1 MAASNWVEFSAARIR
16 ELRGE
21 GLSYREAQRLASAE
35 WKARKAAADRMS
47 ESPKA
52 ASASWEE
59 DPSGS
64 KADPN
69 TASVSREVASSG
81 GVVDPTP
88 INITNKEVIMA
99 DQSVEGGT
107 IVVET
112 KKKKKKKYTN
122 GTKDFQKV
130 AYGAVRGTND
140 FAGAFS
146 AGFANYQKNS
156 SKSARKRKDG
166 MVIDAPQNVA
176 KALGKSLSKASD
188 APYEFVRAANT
199 KTVRRLV
206 RFSVQTV
213 SFPFGAFLR

>member
-1 MAASNWVEFSAARIR
+1 
-16 ELRGE
+16 
-21 GLSYREAQRLASAE
+21 
-35 WKARKAAADRMS
+35 
-47 ESPKA
+47 
-52 ASASWEE
+52 
-59 DPSGS
+59 
-64 KADPN
+64 
-69 TASVSREVASSG
+69 
-81 GVVDPTP
+81 
-88 INITNKEVIMA
+88 MA

-130 AYGAVRGTND
+130 AYGAIRGTND
-140 FAGAFS
+140 LAGAFS